1 MALPFVWPSKYF
13 FYPIGNTS
21 AVCLTRDLPL
31 EEPANILLLGCGDPR
46 NVLYT
51 VFSEPKT
58 GTRICLFL
66 RPTNQ
71 CSIGGS
77 QPAA

>member
-1 MALPFVWPSKYF
+1 MAHPLFWPGQYY

-21 AVCLTRDLPL
+21 AVSLTRDLPP

-51 VFSEPKT
+51 IFCEPKH
-58 GTRICLFL
+58 GEL
-66 RPTNQ
+66 
-71 CSIGGS
+71 
-77 QPAA
+77 PALVYISSVSN